1 MQGRDNFIWLLAA
14 LVCLLF
20 VDAISAQFDA
30 AQAQRLVNILL
41 MVTIVIAVWAVDTVQ
56 GRWVNWKIGMSL
68 IIVSVMVADSVL
80 ESNFLAIYQLVS
92 SFLFLSFS
100 LHLCWKQV
108 MFRGMVDGNK
118 IIGAICIYMLIG
130 VIWAFAYLIVEFIFP
145 GSFSNLEADLWQG
158 NLEELLYYSMVTL
171 TTLGYGDIT
180 PQQPVARFL
189 AYMEALTGIFY
200 TTVLVA
206 SLIGMRLAHFAGS
219 TSQPDAREQPV
230 NPDDQGTDGPPR

>member
-1 MQGRDNFIWLLAA
+1 MQGRDNFTWLLVA

-20 VDAISAQFDA
+20 SDAIFAQFEA
-30 AQAQRLVNILL
+30 AEAQRLVNILL

-80 ESNFLAIYQLVS
+80 ESNVLAIYQLVA

-100 LHLCWKQV
+100 LYLCWKQV

-145 GSFSNLEADLWQG
+145 GSFSHLEAEVWQG

-189 AYMEALTGIFY
+189 AYMEAITGIFY

-206 SLIGMRLAHFAGS
+206 SLIGMRLARYTESMTKH
-219 TSQPDAREQPV
+219 RESEQAV
-230 NPDDQGTDGPPR
+230 NPDADASEGPSR

>member
-1 MQGRDNFIWLLAA
+1 MQGKDNFVWLLVA
-14 LVCLLF
+14 LVGLLF
-20 VDAISAQFDA
+20 IDAIAAQFEA
-30 AQAQRLVNILL
+30 AQAQRLVNLIL

-80 ESNFLAIYQLVS
+80 ESNFLAIYQLVT

-108 MFRGMVDGNK
+108 MFKGMVDSNK

-145 GSFSNLEADLWQG
+145 GSFSHLEADVWQG
-158 NLEELLYYSMVTL
+158 HLEELLYYSMVTL

-189 AYMEALTGIFY
+189 AYMEAITGIFY

-206 SLIGMRLAHFAGS
+206 SLIGMRLAHVAGS
-219 TSQPDAREQPV
+219 LARNGSPEQPV
-230 NPDDQGTDGPPR
+230 KPDDQEADRPAH